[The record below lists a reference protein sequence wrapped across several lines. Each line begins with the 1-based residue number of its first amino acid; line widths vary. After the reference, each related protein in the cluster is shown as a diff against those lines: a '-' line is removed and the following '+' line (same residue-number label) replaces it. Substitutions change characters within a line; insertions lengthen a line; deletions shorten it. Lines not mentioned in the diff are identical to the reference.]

1 MLELLL
7 ITPFFLIKP
16 LTMDDFKKG
25 GVLLRTVSSGG
36 PTAERTASDARG
48 KLVFLQKKRDVKRH
62 AQDRK

>member
-1 MLELLL
+1 MRGRVIYQMLELLL

-36 PTAERTASDARG
+36 PTAE
-48 KLVFLQKKRDVKRH
+48 
-62 AQDRK
+62 